1 MEIRA
6 LKQEAGELLARGKF
20 AQAEVLYR
28 QMLLLQPRDAQ
39 LWVRHADSL
48 KRLSRVDDAVESYR
62 RAAAMLTE
70 AGHFPRAVA
79 ALRLALELRHDDLDL
94 ISELIRVELKKN
106 HREVRAMTAA
116 PGASPLRIPTP
127 ETMLALP
134 VLEEPI
140 TNPGITIEVLPPAD
154 EWPVVRRLSG
164 RAVALKPG
172 PDARWVVIESDT
184 EVRVSFA
191 DAVQE
196 SKDDDALT

>member
-1 MEIRA
+1 MELRA
-6 LKQEAGELLARGKF
+6 LKQEAGDLLARGKF

-28 QMLLLQPRDAQ
+28 QMLLLHPRDAQ
-39 LWVRHADSL
+39 LWVRHADAL

-79 ALRLALELRHDDLDL
+79 ALRLALELRNDDLDL

-106 HREVRAMTAA
+106 HREARAMTPAV
-116 PGASPLRIPTP
+116 PPPRRIPTP
-127 ETMLALP
+127 DALLALP
-134 VLEEPI
+134 ILEEPI

-154 EWPVVRRLSG
+154 EWPQVRRLSG
-164 RAVALKPG
+164 RAVALRPG
-172 PDARWVVIESDT
+172 PDARWVLIESDT

-191 DAVQE
+191 DAVDE